1 MLNIVFQK
9 YVMKINIRTDSG
21 QQIKGNVFHVF
32 RYMIK
37 LSSEMITYPCRAFKI

>member
-9 YVMKINIRTDSG
+9 YVMKINIRTDSVL
-21 QQIKGNVFHVF
+21 IKGNVFHVF